1 MLANAKINKRSYFFM
16 KDIKYY
22 SEDWSLY
29 FKDKLFE
36 LKNDLKNLKS
46 QDLLFVLVLI
56 GIMDL
61 FLNKGKLITLILVI
75 SLLYYIYIDHKAGGH
90 RYRNRQRYK
99 HEKQN

>member
-1 MLANAKINKRSYFFM
+1 M

-75 SLLYYIYIDHKAGGH
+75 SLLYYIYIDHKSGGH
-90 RYRNRQRYK
+90 RYRNRQKYK
-99 HEKQN
+99 YEK